1 MRISKTLVAMLATL
15 AIAMP
20 ATVDAKAKR
29 GGAKPAGVAKVK
41 RGGANAN
48 RVQGAAQTP
57 AQTTQTGQGAQPGQT
72 NSPPQTPPTSGPN
85 GVTGEVF
92 EGTGI

>member
-1 MRISKTLVAMLATL
+1 MRISNTLIAMLATL

-20 ATVDAKAKR
+20 ATVEAKAKR

-48 RVQGAAQTP
+48 RAQGTAQSN
-57 AQTTQTGQGAQPGQT
+57 QSGQVAQPGLT

-85 GVTGEVF
+85 GVAGEVF

>member
-1 MRISKTLVAMLATL
+1 MRISQILVAMLATL

-20 ATVDAKAKR
+20 ATVEAKARR

-48 RVQGAAQTP
+48 RARGTAQTP
-57 AQTTQTGQGAQPGQT
+57 VQSNQAGQVAQPGQT
-72 NSPPQTPPTSGPN
+72 NPPPHSPQTSGPN
-85 GVTGEVF
+85 GLTGEVL

>member
-20 ATVDAKAKR
+20 ATVEAKAKR

-48 RVQGAAQTP
+48 RAQGAAQTA
-57 AQTTQTGQGAQPGQT
+57 AQSNQTGQVAQPGQT
-72 NSPPQTPPTSGPN
+72 TSPPHSPP
-85 GVTGEVF
+85 GVF
-92 EGTGI
+92 PL